1 MTADDP
7 TTRHAPP
14 TSAGE
19 AETVHVLVSV
29 GRDAWGEVF
38 ILPNV
43 GAARVGKDDDAEIR
57 VPNSGVSRWHA
68 EVVAGPGSIRVRDTG
83 STNGT
88 YVGAERVDD
97 NGREVAVGQRI
108 LIGQDTR
115 LELRR
120 LRTAD
125 LGRLRASIDAARS
138 LRALSDREREVAEAV
153 AAGLTSAKVAKQ
165 LGVSPRTI
173 TTHLDRIFA
182 KLDLPSRAA
191 LTKLVIEA
199 RLFPG

>member
-1 MTADDP
+1 MASNDP

-14 TSAGE
+14 ISAGD
-19 AETVHVLVSV
+19 AETVHVLLSV
-29 GRDAWGEVF
+29 GEGSWGEVF
-38 ILPNV
+38 ILPLAGTV
-43 GAARVGKDDDAEIR
+43 RVGKDDEAEVR

-68 EVVAGPGSIRVRDTG
+68 ELTSTAECVRVRDTD

-88 YVGAERVDD
+88 YVGSEAVGAD
-97 NGREVAVGQRI
+97 GRDVAVGERI

-115 LELRR
+115 LELRLVR
-120 LRTAD
+120 AD
-125 LGRLRASIDAARS
+125 ALGRLRASVDAARN
-138 LRALSDREREVAEAV
+138 LRALSEREREVAEAV

-191 LTKLVIEA
+191 LTKLVVEA
-199 RLFPG
+199 RLFPS

>member
-1 MTADDP
+1 MTSDDP
-7 TTRHAPP
+7 TTRHTPP
-14 TSAGE
+14 ASGGDAQTLL
-19 AETVHVLVSV
+19 VLVSV
-29 GRDAWGEVF
+29 GAGAWGDVF
-38 ILPNV
+38 VLPTSGV
-43 GAARVGKDDDAEIR
+43 VRVGKDDEAEVR
-57 VPNSGVSRWHA
+57 VPSSGVSRWHA
-68 EVVAGPGSIRVRDTG
+68 EVVTSAGSVRVRDTA

-88 YVGAERVDD
+88 YVGVDSVDAE
-97 NGREVAVGQRI
+97 GRELSVGERI

-120 LRTAD
+120 LRAD
-125 LGRLRASIDAARS
+125 ALGRLRSSIHSAR
-138 LRALSDREREVAEAV
+138 RLSTLSEREREVAEAV

-191 LTKLVIEA
+191 LTKLVVEA
-199 RLFPG
+199 RLFPR